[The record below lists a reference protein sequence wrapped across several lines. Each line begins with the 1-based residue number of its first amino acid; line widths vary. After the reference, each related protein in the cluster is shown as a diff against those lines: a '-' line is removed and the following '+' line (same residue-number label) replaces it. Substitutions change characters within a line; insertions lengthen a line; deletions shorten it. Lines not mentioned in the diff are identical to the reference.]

1 MASFTVTST
10 PNPFGKRCPALAI
23 LADANVQDPKPA
35 TLREILGC
43 EYILY
48 RISDM
53 PAFLRFTA
61 PPGTLQYMVIA
72 CLSPLVADYAGIEN
86 PDDREVALGEFCLR
100 DCFCNNVELR
110 LSYSF
115 I

>member
-1 MASFTVTST
+1 MAASTTTST
-10 PNPFGKRCPALAI
+10 PNPFAKKAATLAI
-23 LADANVQDPKPA
+23 LGDANVQDPKPA

-43 EYILY
+43 EYIMY
-48 RISDM
+48 RVTDM

-86 PDDREVALGEFCLR
+86 PDDREVALGKQCQ
-100 DCFCNNVELR
+100 LR
-110 LSYSF
+110 LPKSGKAN
-115 I
+115 